1 MDFWYAPKKKNVGT
15 RHHRKYFYS
24 FILNNKF
31 LIFLVWR
38 DPLTMIRITNIEI
51 LGPIPGTNQSNS

>member
-1 MDFWYAPKKKNVGT
+1 LEKEIIVNIFI
-15 RHHRKYFYS
+15 S
-24 FILNNKF
+24 LILNKNSF
-31 LIFLVWR
+31 VFLVWR

>member
-1 MDFWYAPKKKNVGT
+1 MHQKRKKLEKEIIVNI
-15 RHHRKYFYS
+15 FIS
-24 FILNNKF
+24 LILNKNSF
-31 LIFLVWR
+31 VFLVWR